1 MTIIGGLDVHR
12 AQITFDY
19 LDTETGEIFTG
30 QIRPASRSAFREWL
44 GGRRFGG
51 CADVRLAVEGCTG
64 WRFIVEEMQ
73 RAGVRPHLAEPAE
86 TASRRGRKRRAKTDK
101 ADARLLR
108 NLLLEDR
115 LPESWIPPQL
125 VLEARILARLYL
137 SLSAD
142 RSAWLQ
148 RIHAQLYHQGVP
160 AIETLL
166 TGDGCAK
173 LVEAALSP
181 AGRQAVLTATATI
194 QALDQQREP
203 LRAQLQALARRL
215 PGPRAL
221 TAHFGIG
228 PLTAAVI
235 WCEMGDCRRFR
246 NSDQVVRLA
255 AWTSRSGPQTANA
268 RPADWPARA
277 HRLYAG
283 RSLKRPRRQPGL
295 PHPTMTSTR
304 RRGSGSTPNAPPSP
318 WPASWPDAAITP
330 CVTSAPRRF
339 PMQMK
344 LPRLPDL

>member
-255 AWTSRSGPQTANA
+255 GLDVTVWASDSKRSPGRLARQGSPALRWALFEAAKTSA
-268 RPADWPARA
+268 RPASPDYDFYEATRQRLDAKRATLSVARKLA
-277 HRLYAG
+277 
-283 RSLKRPRRQPGL
+283 RRCYHTLRDLGAEAI
-295 PHPTMTSTR
+295 S
-304 RRGSGSTPNAPPSP
+304 
-318 WPASWPDAAITP
+318 DADETTQA
-330 CVTSAPRRF
+330 A
-339 PMQMK
+339 
-344 LPRLPDL
+344 